1 MGCDNDESKCP
12 GKGWFHIS
20 CIPELKNYNLET
32 FDTHFKKYYC
42 PKCRELYGL
51 KNEFNDVNEIDVH
64 LNESEKNN
72 INISI
77 NNNGNNNILNSVEKE
92 KEKENVI
99 ECVNIINN
107 EQKKEKNNKDDTPMN
122 IEDES
127 KKENDKK

>member
-12 GKGWFHIS
+12 GKGWFQIS

-51 KNEFNDVNEIDVH
+51 KNEVNEGTEVNEINVP
-64 LNESEKNN
+64 LNENEKKY

-77 NNNGNNNILNSVEKE
+77 NNNGNNNNLNSEE
-92 KEKENVI
+92 KEKENVV
-99 ECVNIINN
+99 ECVIIINN
-107 EQKKEKNNKDDTPMN
+107 E
-122 IEDES
+122 
-127 KKENDKK
+127 